1 MSQYLI
7 KIALTTLIV
16 VAVSETAKRSTFWGS
31 LLVSLPIVSLV
42 SLFWLWSDTRDPAKV
57 RQFCWNVI
65 WLVLPSL
72 ALFALVPVLL
82 KRGVAFW
89 PAMIVGCAATIGC
102 YALAIQLL
110 ERFRSSVVG

>member
-1 MSQYLI
+1 MSQYLV

-16 VAVSETAKRSTFWGS
+16 VVVSETAKRSTLWGS
-31 LLVSLPIVSLV
+31 ILVSLPIVSLV
-42 SLFWLWSDTRDPAKV
+42 SLFWLWSDTRDPAKIS
-57 RQFCWNVI
+57 QLCSNVF

-72 ALFALVPVLL
+72 TLFALVPVLL

-102 YALAIQLL
+102 YALTVQLL
-110 ERFRSSVVG
+110 ERFRISALH